1 MVMTMMMVIGLVDYG
16 ETCNDC
22 DGDDGG
28 GDHVDYGS
36 NDDDGGGGCG
46 GGNPHQAC

>member
-1 MVMTMMMVIGLVDYG
+1 MMMVIGLVDYG

-28 GDHVDYGS
+28 G
-36 NDDDGGGGCG
+36 GCG
-46 GGNPHQAC
+46 SGAPHQAC